1 MKKSFKL
8 SAVVIFFLFGM
19 LNVNAQDEKNVLD
32 SNFVIITTNDGNDVT
47 GTIISEDAR
56 ELTIKLTN
64 GKTVIIPAYIV
75 KSRKIITK
83 ENIIGGQIVY
93 SNPHP
98 SRYFYTP
105 SALPMKKDEV
115 YLQSV
120 YYIYYHAQ
128 IGLTDNFSIGGAT
141 TFLGAP
147 VFLTGKYSIK
157 VSEKDHFA
165 IGGIF
170 GNMSWMRP
178 ETNLGIGFVNYTH
191 GTAEY
196 NFTIT
201 AGYSGIT
208 NINKKVGETHHY
220 DTVTNYYYTNVI
232 MRKQNS
238 YSPIFTFCGNTRIT
252 RNMSLM
258 CEFWYLPDEDLAFGG
273 PCLRLY
279 TTKNNSYDFGIFG
292 YFDEANSYAF
302 PVFSY
307 TYKFDK

>member
-1 MKKSFKL
+1 MKKLINL
-8 SAVVIFFLFGM
+8 SAFVVCFLLSV
-19 LNVNAQDEKNVLD
+19 LNANAQDEKNVLD

-75 KSRKIITK
+75 KSRQVVKK
-83 ENIIGGQIVY
+83 ENYVDGKFFY

-105 SALPMKKDEV
+105 SALPMKKDQV

-170 GNMSWMRP
+170 GNMSWMFP
-178 ETNLGIGFVNYTH
+178 KTSLGIGFVNYTH
-191 GTAEY
+191 GTAES
-196 NFTIT
+196 NITIT
-201 AGYSGIT
+201 AGYSGI
-208 NINKKVGETHHY
+208 
-220 DTVTNYYYTNVI
+220 
-232 MRKQNS
+232 S
-238 YSPIFTFCGNTRIT
+238 SPSSSSSSPIFTFCGNTRIT

-258 CEFWYLPDEDLAFGG
+258 GEFWYLPDSDIAFGG
-273 PCLRLY
+273 PCMRLY

-292 YFDEANSYAF
+292 YFDEASSNAF